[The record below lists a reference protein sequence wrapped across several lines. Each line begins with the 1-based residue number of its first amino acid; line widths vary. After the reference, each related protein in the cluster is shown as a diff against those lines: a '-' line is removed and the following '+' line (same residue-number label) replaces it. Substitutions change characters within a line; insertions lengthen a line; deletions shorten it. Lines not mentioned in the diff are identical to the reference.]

1 MASPKEEGF
10 LTEEQR
16 EVMRVAAQNAEIVS
30 PRSRSSL
37 LAPEIKSKAVGGG
50 KCSAVGGGGA
60 RHVRRSHSGK
70 TLRAKKGGLWCFT
83 RLEISL
89 LNI

>member
-16 EVMRVAAQNAEIVS
+16 EVMRIAAQNAEIVS

-50 KCSAVGGGGA
+50 KGSAVGGGGA
-60 RHVRRSHSGK
+60 RHVRRSNSGK